1 MPNQTTQLDQLF
13 HALSDSTRRAVVA
26 RLARGASSVGELA
39 EPFDMALPSF
49 MQHLDVLEKSGIARS
64 KKTGRVRIYELTPKR
79 LDLVNHWLEEQ
90 RLQWNSR
97 LDQLDNYLTKGK

>member
-49 MQHLDVLEKSGIARS
+49 MQHLDVLEK
-64 KKTGRVRIYELTPKR
+64 KR
-79 LDLVNHWLEEQ
+79 DCPLQKNGEGADL
-90 RLQWNSR
+90 
-97 LDQLDNYLTKGK
+97 